1 MNIKIAGGASTPALQ
16 AAKLGGVW
24 IDHRRAII
32 VALTPGGA
40 QITELLSN
48 VEKHP
53 ERGGDSPLKGPFEA
67 RQVPRDDRRQ
77 YALTAELDGYYDRV
91 IEALA
96 DFGRVLIL
104 GPGEAKQE
112 LQARLA
118 HHKLAARISAVQAE
132 DKMSEPQIV
141 AKIRGHFGVEAPRQ
155 EPR

>member
-1 MNIKIAGGASTPALQ
+1 MNTKLAAGASTPATQ
-16 AAKLGGVW
+16 SAECGGVW

-32 VALTPGGA
+32 VALTAGGA
-40 QITELLSN
+40 QVSELPSQ

-53 ERGGDSPLKGPFEA
+53 QRGGDSPLKGAYEA
-67 RQVPRDDRRQ
+67 RQVPPDDRRQ
-77 YALTAELDGYYDRV
+77 NALTGELNGYYDKV
-91 IEALA
+91 IAALA

-112 LQARLA
+112 LRARLA
-118 HHKLAARISAVQAE
+118 HHKLAGRISALEAE

-141 AKIRGHFGVEAPRQ
+141 AKVRSHFGVEAPRQ